1 MSVLYYLFLGEVT
14 LVAPATDGRLRIAE
28 GAGDDGDADI
38 AAGTYFLR
46 GDGTSDDLCKALKD
60 ALEAA
65 IGTANTYSV
74 TPVFTVA
81 PSVPIA
87 TVSIARATGSAT
99 FILRWANAG
108 STLDQA
114 AFGFADADT
123 ANDAATKVSTLTP
136 SSIWAGN
143 EPPSHDDPL
152 PEALGAQVRTRGGQ
166 VRTFDLGGPFL
177 VRALELELITAERT
191 LQEAIP
197 ADLARSYEK
206 WWSRHRDGRR
216 FEVHRLTVSGTTLQA
231 PTSSTRLGT
240 FVLDE
245 ASCAAPRPRRTSPG
259 MPRYG
264 WPLGL
269 RGYVA

>member
-1 MSVLYYLFLGEVT
+1 MSVVYYLFLGEVT
-14 LVAPATDGRLRIAE
+14 LVGPTTDGRLSVAE
-28 GAGDDGDADI
+28 GAGDDSSADI

-60 ALEAA
+60 AIEAA
-65 IGTANTYSV
+65 AGTANTYSV
-74 TPVFTVA
+74 SVAFTVA
-81 PSVPIA
+81 AGVPIA
-87 TVSIARATGSAT
+87 TVSIARATGGAS
-99 FILRWANAG
+99 FILKWAT
-108 STLDQA
+108 STLSPA
-114 AFGFADADT
+114 AFGFATTNT
-123 ANDAATKVSTLTP
+123 ANDATTKVSTLTP
-136 SSIWAGN
+136 SSVWAPN

-152 PEALGAQVRTRGGQ
+152 PEAIGAQVRTKGGQ
-166 VRTFDLGGPFL
+166 VRTFDGGGPFL